1 MLDTTTE
8 FGARVVRRLND
19 EQIIWLTT
27 VDSQQMP
34 QPVPVWFLWDGAT
47 FLIYS
52 QPNTPKLRN
61 IARNPQ
67 VALHLDGDGRGG
79 NIVVLTG
86 TAQIIDSAPLATD
99 APVYLEKY
107 REGIKRIQ
115 MTPESF
121 AQSYSVTVRVTPTRV
136 RGH

>member
-86 TAQIIDSAPLATD
+86 TAQIIDSAPLATE

-107 REGIKRIQ
+107 REGIKRI
-115 MTPESF
+115 
-121 AQSYSVTVRVTPTRV
+121 R
-136 RGH
+136 

>member
-8 FGARVVRRLND
+8 FGARVMRRLND
-19 EQIIWLTT
+19 ELIIWLTT

-52 QPNTPKLRN
+52 QPNTPKLHN

-86 TAQIIDSAPLATD
+86 TAQIIDPAPLATEV
-99 APVYLEKY
+99 PVYLEKY

-115 MTPESF
+115 MNPESF
-121 AQSYSVTVRVTPTRV
+121 AQSYSITVRVTPTRV